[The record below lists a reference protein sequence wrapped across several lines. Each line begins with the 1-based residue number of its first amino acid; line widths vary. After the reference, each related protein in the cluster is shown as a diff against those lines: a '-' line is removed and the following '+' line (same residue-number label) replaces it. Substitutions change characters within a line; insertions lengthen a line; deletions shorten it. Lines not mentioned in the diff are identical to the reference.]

1 MWFKTQSVCLLFFLL
16 TLIFVLLL
24 LINLLLIILVLIFIN
39 LFNNIPTIIFIIIII
54 INSFPSCSLRLDS
67 LFNFISHHHIILLFN
82 TLQPRIFILILPFH
96 HKISLLVNLTH
107 ILLLSHVKWL
117 DHVTKILYLRL
128 NVFFL
133 VLVSIYV

>member
-16 TLIFVLLL
+16 ILIFVLLL
-24 LINLLLIILVLIFIN
+24 LIILLLIILVLIFIN

-54 INSFPSCSLRLDS
+54 HSFPSCSLRLDS

>member
-16 TLIFVLLL
+16 ILIFVLLL
-24 LINLLLIILVLIFIN
+24 LIILLLIILVLIFIN

-54 INSFPSCSLRLDS
+54 HSFPSCSLRLDS

-128 NVFFL
+128 NIFFL